1 MSIADRQVDMS
12 TEIFKDLIVT
22 EKDLL
27 RDAVAKAK
35 DLIGIE
41 ESTGRVMLLVPR
53 ESLGQRQVVALQL
66 VCQYFAKQM
75 NKSDSPSL
83 SITQLEDRTG
93 IDPNTLA
100 GRLSELV

>member
-12 TEIFKDLIVT
+12 TEIFKDLLVT

-41 ESTGRVMLLVPR
+41 ESTGRVVVRVPR
-53 ESLGQRQVVALQL
+53 
-66 VCQYFAKQM
+66 
-75 NKSDSPSL
+75 
-83 SITQLEDRTG
+83 
-93 IDPNTLA
+93 
-100 GRLSELV
+100 

>member
-12 TEIFKDLIVT
+12 TEIFKDLLVT

-41 ESTGRVMLLVPR
+41 ESTGRVIVRVP
-53 ESLGQRQVVALQL
+53 ESR
-66 VCQYFAKQM
+66 
-75 NKSDSPSL
+75 SDSVSL
-83 SITQLEDRTG
+83 LRCF
-93 IDPNTLA
+93 
-100 GRLSELV
+100 